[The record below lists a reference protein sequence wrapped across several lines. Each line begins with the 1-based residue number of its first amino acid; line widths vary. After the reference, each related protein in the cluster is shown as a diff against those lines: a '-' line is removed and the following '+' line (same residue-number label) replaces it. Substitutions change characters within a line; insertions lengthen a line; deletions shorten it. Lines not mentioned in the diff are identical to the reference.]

1 MRLRTYD
8 VFSYNGGRVFE
19 TNSLVEAMVMADQCA
34 KGRLRPGFGGHAY
47 VVDNSANTMVYQTV
61 GS

>member
-1 MRLRTYD
+1 
-8 VFSYNGGRVFE
+8 
-19 TNSLVEAMVMADQCA
+19 MVMADQCA
-34 KGRLRPGFGGHAY
+34 KGRLRPGYVGHAY

>member
-1 MRLRTYD
+1 MRLRKYD
-8 VFSYNGGRVFE
+8 VFAYNG
-19 TNSLVEAMVMADQCA
+19 A
-34 KGRLRPGFGGHAY
+34 KGHLRPGYVGHAY

>member
-1 MRLRTYD
+1 MRLRKYD
-8 VFSYNGGRVFE
+8 VFAYNGGRVFE

-61 GS
+61 SS